1 MRVRACACVRV
12 RACVRVLVIFLFV
25 LSGLIVS
32 GLFFN
37 LFFVLLVS
45 VAVAVVGVVAVVVV
59 APARQTTLM
68 FPTAVS
74 HRHTELALR
83 PELNQ
88 FTTVVHALLAVRQ
101 QVDEFNQPRRVC
113 RLAQTP
119 GGLELI
125 RYQLYHPIVNADQK
139 PNEETMT

>member
-1 MRVRACACVRV
+1 MCVCVCVCERARASVRVCVRACES
-12 RACVRVLVIFLFV
+12 LLLFYC
-25 LSGLIVS
+25 LFCEGLIVS
-32 GLFFN
+32 GLFF
-37 LFFVLLVS
+37 VLV
-45 VAVAVVGVVAVVVV
+45 VAVVDVVVV
-59 APARQTTLM
+59 APARRTAPM

-88 FTTVVHALLAVRQ
+88 ITTVVHALPAVWQ
-101 QVDEFNQPRRVC
+101 QADEFNQPRRAC

-125 RYQLYHPIVNADQK
+125 R
-139 PNEETMT
+139 